1 MATLNSAL
9 LYNSLRNTL
18 KQCMVPLVFW
28 DMGMIPKK
36 PKMTLAV
43 MPPMKAGP
51 VDFVF
56 ISLTVMV
63 FVIAVVCTL
72 PW

>member
-1 MATLNSAL
+1 
-9 LYNSLRNTL
+9 
-18 KQCMVPLVFW
+18 MVPLVLRY
-28 DMGMIPKK
+28 MGMIPKK

-51 VDFVF
+51 VDFVI
-56 ISLTVMV
+56 ISLMVMAV
-63 FVIAVVCTL
+63 VIATVCAL

>member
-1 MATLNSAL
+1 
-9 LYNSLRNTL
+9 
-18 KQCMVPLVFW
+18 
-28 DMGMIPKK
+28 MGMIPKK

-56 ISLTVMV
+56 ISLMVMAI
-63 FVIAVVCTL
+63 VIAIFFAL

>member
-9 LYNSLRNTL
+9 LYNSLRNAL
-18 KQCMVPLVFW
+18 KQSEAYPVLRY
-28 DMGMIPKK
+28 MGMIPKK

-56 ISLTVMV
+56 ISLMVMAI
-63 FVIAVVCTL
+63 VIAIFFAL

>member
-1 MATLNSAL
+1 M
-9 LYNSLRNTL
+9 
-18 KQCMVPLVFW
+18 KQSVAYLVFW

-36 PKMTLAV
+36 PRITLPV
-43 MPPMKAGP
+43 MSPMKAGP

>member
-9 LYNSLRNTL
+9 LYNSLRNAL
-18 KQCMVPLVFW
+18 KQCMLPPVLRY
-28 DMGMIPKK
+28 MGMIRKK
-36 PKMTLAV
+36 TKMTLAV
-43 MPPMKAGP
+43 MSPMKAGP

-56 ISLTVMV
+56 ISLMVMV
-63 FVIAVVCTL
+63 VVIAIVCVL